1 MATIPAQTVEVPEYQ
16 SISFSQQKAR
26 KTLLIYEFIGSA
38 FVTTAFTLS
47 NFNSTTRALT
57 YFIVFLLFS
66 HISGGHFNP
75 ATTLACFIADKQAG
89 KHLFA
94 DSNTVTKQLRYTLLA

>member
-1 MATIPAQTVEVPEYQ
+1 MN
-16 SISFSQQKAR
+16 
-26 KTLLIYEFIGSA
+26 TLLTYEFIGSA

-47 NFNSTTRALT
+47 YFNAMTRALAC
-57 YFIVFLLFS
+57 FIVFLLFS

-89 KHLFA
+89 RHLLA
-94 DSNTVTKQLRYTLLA
+94 EGNDAGKQLLRIIIV